1 MTSLWAKAD
10 QYLIDE
16 LMTELGPDGLYAD
29 LTLTKVFFD
38 DFLTLERAVVADEF
52 PIILLRSLDNDVA
65 VAEHG
70 LLPSTGKLPLN
81 HEYEYRIISL
91 VQADGRSDCR
101 IAGQEMRRRIL
112 VFLAKRVAFG
122 GLAGDDGE
130 RVRGIV
136 FKKCTLDMWSR
147 SSNDDATWYGI
158 VEVNFVIES
167 KG

>member
-1 MTSLWAKAD
+1 MTSLWAKID
-10 QYLIDE
+10 GYLITE
-16 LMTELGPDGLYAD
+16 LMEELGPDGLYVD
-29 LTLTKVFFD
+29 QTLVDVFFD

-70 LLPSTGKLPLN
+70 NIASTGKMLLS
-81 HEYEYRIISL
+81 HEYDYRIIAL
-91 VQADGRSDCR
+91 VQADGRAECR
-101 IAGQEMRRRIL
+101 ITGQEMRRRIL
-112 VFLAKRVAFG
+112 VFLAKRRAFG
-122 GLAGDDGE
+122 GLAGDDEE

-158 VEVNFVIES
+158 VEVNFVVES